1 MIDELLGE
9 LRASITRTKIKA
21 FKEMSRTGY
30 KRQYNS
36 IQSRHLNNK
45 FDIMN
50 DMKSNIALEWKV
62 FIPLIAPLPNFT
74 RSGDL
79 LNQPN
84 LQKIQKI
91 LNDNC
96 GKVFSNIFNSL
107 FEKEEDFSSYSIE
120 QLERL
125 RGSWTGSYGLKK
137 AIAEEFW
144 LWTDS
149 IHSRDNYV
157 CAICGRKNT
166 IEDPINV
173 DHIIPKSKFPSSHPW
188 NLQST
193 CEDCNI
199 EKSNQ
204 LLDAIPI
211 FLEGA
216 KYRSKKFFSNWQ
228 CKILKNTLN
237 YYYDIDI
244 KYSSIFS
251 KMDTTEH
258 YINSIIKMNRDW
270 GGISAF
276 VGDEE
281 SG

>member
-1 MIDELLGE
+1 MNDELIGE
-9 LRASITRTKIKA
+9 LRESITRTKIKA
-21 FKEMSRTGY
+21 FETMSRTSV
-30 KRQYNS
+30 KRKFITLLEQHS
-36 IQSRHLNNK
+36 GNK
-45 FDIMN
+45 FDVMREMRMN
-50 DMKSNIALEWKV
+50 IGFDGKY

-74 RSGDL
+74 HSGYP
-79 LNQPN
+79 LNQSN

-91 LNDNC
+91 MNDYC
-96 GKVFSNIFNSL
+96 GNVYSNIFNSL
-107 FEKEEDFSSYSIE
+107 FKKEEDYESYKMK
-120 QLERL
+120 QLDKIL
-125 RGSWTGSYGLKK
+125 GSDAKHGLKK

-216 KYRSKKFFSNWQ
+216 KYRSKKFFSHWQ
-228 CKILKNTLN
+228 CKMLRNTLD

-270 GGISAF
+270 GEISAF
-276 VGDEE
+276 VKERNN
-281 SG
+281 